1 MTQTGSTPTEQLP
14 PYGSTS
20 AMGNHVLR
28 DGYPQYLRS
37 ARMTQV
43 ATVALPG
50 LAGLIALTAS
60 GSVIGYRQ
68 ANSGRYLRSEAQRFI
83 Q

>member
-1 MTQTGSTPTEQLP
+1 
-14 PYGSTS
+14 
-20 AMGNHVLR
+20 MGNPVLR

-37 ARMTQV
+37 ARTTQV

-68 ANSGRYLRSEAQRFI
+68 ANSGRYLRSEAERFI

>member
-1 MTQTGSTPTEQLP
+1 VVPS
-14 PYGSTS
+14 S
-20 AMGNHVLR
+20 ASSSSLGNPVLR
-28 DGYPQYLRS
+28 QGYPEYQRS
-37 ARMTQV
+37 ARITQV

-60 GSVIGYRQ
+60 GSVVGYRQ
-68 ANSGRYLRSEAQRFI
+68 ANSGRSLRSGAERFL